1 VKKLLT
7 ILFSVLLIAGLVG
20 CSSNANTTKK
30 EKIAGVPNGV
40 QDNVKIAVI
49 RNLPSDDHTK
59 QYLDGARAEGE
70 ALGFKVD
77 TFISDGDDAK
87 FQNLVAQAIQKDYKG
102 LIISHGKDSYSYDM
116 LKPAI
121 DKGIKV
127 VTFDTEATK
136 DGKALEG
143 ITSTAQ
149 NDAKLAQ
156 MSLDE
161 AIKAAG
167 GKEPVKVLK
176 INIGG
181 IVPLDKRD
189 VIYKQYEKEGK
200 IKTIE
205 KVGPA
210 NLDNVQGDVD
220 SAVNSVLS
228 KYGKGKIDVI
238 WGAWDELA
246 KGAYKAL
253 KDNNRTDI
261 KLSSIDISN
270 QDINLMR
277 DSKGV
282 WFSTAAV
289 DASLIGVMD
298 MRILAKKLAGEDT
311 PPTYELEPSVVETSQ
326 LSADTTITNLGTV
339 INGWGLSD
347 DNNEQWMDTL
357 RKHYKK

>member
-1 VKKLLT
+1 MKKLLI
-7 ILFSVLLIAGLVG
+7 ILFSILLIAAISG
-20 CSSNANTTKK
+20 CSGNKATPSNSK
-30 EKIAGVPNGV
+30 EKIDGVPEAV
-40 QDNVKIAVI
+40 QGDVKIAVI

-59 QYLDGARAEGE
+59 QFLDGARTEGE
-70 ALGFKVD
+70 SLGFKVD

-87 FQNLVAQAIQKDYKG
+87 FQNLVAQAIQKNYKG
-102 LIISHGKDSYSYDM
+102 LIISHGKDSYSYNM

-127 VTFDTEATK
+127 VTFDTVAEK
-136 DGKALEG
+136 DGKSLEG
-143 ITSTAQ
+143 ITATAQ

-167 GKEPVKVLK
+167 GNKPVKILK

-189 VIYKQYEKEGK
+189 VVYKQYEKDGK

-205 KVGPA
+205 SVGTS
-210 NLDNVQGDVD
+210 NLNNVQGDVS

-228 KYGKGKIDVI
+228 KYGQGKIDVV
-238 WGAWDELA
+238 WAAWDELA

-261 KLSSIDISN
+261 KLSSIDVSN

-277 DSKGV
+277 ESKGNWV
-282 WFSTAAV
+282 STAAV
-289 DASLIGVMD
+289 DPHLIGVMD
-298 MRILAKKLAGEDT
+298 MRLLAKKIAKEDT
-311 PPTYELEPSVVETSQ
+311 PATYELEPSVIQTSQ
-326 LSADTTITNLGTV
+326 LSADTTMTNLGKV
-339 INGWGLSD
+339 IKGWGLSD
-347 DNNEQWMDTL
+347 DFHEKWMDTL
-357 RKHYKK
+357 RNKK